1 MIFTY
6 RIVVIMTFLK
16 NNNNTYS
23 KHTHT
28 ISPPRIRP
36 YTLQISPSFSR
47 KPKKVEKDFFFIF
60 SKKKISHTMEKDFKN
75 EFLSRIHSLRLVES
89 SNDYSILWLYVFDTS
104 TTPFFAIPTRASILS
119 RTCPSDSTERLI
131 LNQLSENGFFFMD
144 RIIDADEKV
153 KVFEDF
159 GLMERGST
167 HDILND
173 VSSSNVPLSMYVS

>member
-1 MIFTY
+1 
-6 RIVVIMTFLK
+6 
-16 NNNNTYS
+16 
-23 KHTHT
+23 
-28 ISPPRIRP
+28 
-36 YTLQISPSFSR
+36 
-47 KPKKVEKDFFFIF
+47 
-60 SKKKISHTMEKDFKN
+60 MEKDFKN

-89 SNDYSILWLYVFDTS
+89 SNDCSILWLYMFDTS

-119 RTCPSDSTERLI
+119 RTRPSDSTERLI
-131 LNQLSENGFFFMD
+131 LNQLSENGFFSMD

-159 GLMERGST
+159 GLMEQGST